1 MSAAPASPPPSPES
15 PVRKLPVPAAAGAR
29 PDYWSRACA
38 ALAGADAQLGAV
50 IARHGRVHLVSR
62 GDPFVTLA
70 RSIVGQ
76 QISVKAAQA
85 VWTRFERACGTVSPS
100 RVARMRLATF
110 TKAGLSGRK
119 AEYVRDLA
127 GHFVSGEV
135 DPARWPAQ
143 DDEAIIEALVQVRGI
158 GRWTAEMFLIFNLL
172 RPDVFPVD
180 DLGLLKAISL
190 NYNDGQPV
198 TKADA
203 KTIGQRWE
211 PWRTVAT
218 WYLWRSLDPL
228 PVDY

>member
-1 MSAAPASPPPSPES
+1 VNAT
-15 PVRKLPVPAAAGAR
+15 LPVPGAHPHWWDQAR
-29 PDYWSRACA
+29 E
-38 ALAGADAQLGAV
+38 ALALADPVLGGV
-50 IARHGRVHLVSR
+50 IRAWHGHGHLSSR
-62 GDPFVTLA
+62 GDPFTTLA

-85 VWTRFERACGTVSPS
+85 VWLRFERAAGTVAPA
-100 RVARMRLATF
+100 RVARMRLATL

-127 GHFVSGEV
+127 GHFVRGSV
-135 DPARWPAQ
+135 DPAHWPAL
-143 DDEAIIEALVQVRGI
+143 DDEAVIAELVQVRGI

-190 NYNDGQPV
+190 HCAGGRAV
-198 TKADA
+198 GRGEALA
-203 KTIGQRWE
+203 IGEGWR
-211 PWRTVAT
+211 PWRTAAT

-228 PVDY
+228 PVEY